1 MSGTHSLERNYR
13 WLLACYPARHRQA
26 HGEEMLGV
34 LLSAARDGQRRPSPR
49 EAANLVWGALLIWLR
64 PGRGE
69 AADAGWRDTLAVFSL
84 AAPVIVMCVAVGA
97 LLASSPRPLE
107 THWPSGHFGRSV
119 DWRAIIIELLF
130 YGLGLVLPFVLTG
143 LRTAATIACGVAL
156 VFLAWAYGTVV
167 YTVIEYRVD
176 FGLGW
181 SAAALVFPLF
191 AYAIEMAALLGSPGP
206 RRGRQLLFTR
216 RGLPV
221 ALAAV
226 VAGVLAWSANSYR
239 ITPPNGEFFR
249 DLGLAYP
256 VLAWASGVA
265 LAVIVCWSAFRSAA
279 GRRLVLL
286 FAIPACPWLVGT
298 FWPAPQGPVAL
309 AVAVAPALVL
319 TGVLL
324 GVARRGRR
332 APSGGPA
339 SA

>member
-64 PGRGE
+64 PSRGE
-69 AADAGWRDTLAVFSL
+69 TVDAGWRDSLAVFSL

-97 LLASSPRPLE
+97 LLASAQSPVQ

-119 DWRAIIIELLF
+119 DWRAVILEVLV

-143 LRTAATIACGVAL
+143 LRVAAAIACGVAL
-156 VFLAWAYGTVV
+156 VFLAWAYGTVIYSAIQYGV
-167 YTVIEYRVD
+167 A

-181 SAAALVFPLF
+181 TPAALVFPLF
-191 AYAIEMAALLGSPGP
+191 AYAAEMVALLGSPGP

-216 RGLPV
+216 NGLAV

-226 VAGVLAWSANSYR
+226 VAGVVAWSANSYR
-239 ITPPNGEFFR
+239 IAPPGR
-249 DLGLAYP
+249 AMLLDPGLAYP
-256 VLAWASGVA
+256 VLAWASGAA
-265 LAVIVCWSAFRSAA
+265 LAAIAGWSAFRSAA

-298 FWPAPQGPVAL
+298 FWPVPQGPLAL
-309 AVAVAPALVL
+309 GVAVGPALVL

-324 GVARRGRR
+324 GVAWRGRR